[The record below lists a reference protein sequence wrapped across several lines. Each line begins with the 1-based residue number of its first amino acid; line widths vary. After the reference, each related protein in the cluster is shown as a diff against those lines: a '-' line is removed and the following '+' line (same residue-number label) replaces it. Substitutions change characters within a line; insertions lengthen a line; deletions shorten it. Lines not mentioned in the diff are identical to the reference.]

1 MNEPLTRQSA
11 DKALRLAMN
20 DLAMPSGCS
29 LHTFR
34 RSLATTMARSCTN
47 LKIVAAF
54 TGHRSLQQLAGYI
67 DVNQADELCALAAL
81 GGGV

>member
-1 MNEPLTRQSA
+1 
-11 DKALRLAMN
+11 
-20 DLAMPSGCS
+20 
-29 LHTFR
+29 
-34 RSLATTMARSCTN
+34 MARSGTN

>member
-1 MNEPLTRQSA
+1 
-11 DKALRLAMN
+11 MN

-34 RSLATTMARSCTN
+34 RSLATTMARSGTN
-47 LKIVAAF
+47 LKVVAAF